1 MRYSNAL
8 DKAHDFRRSPRLP
21 QCTSP
26 PQHRPNE
33 KLAVRLQP
41 RPVLRPIY
49 LVAITT
55 LLVQG
60 CHMGSRV
67 VASLFAIKLGAN
79 PFEVGTLIS
88 VYSIFPLLLGVYS
101 GRISDRFGPRR
112 PMLLGTLVMGIG
124 LLLPFISPHLPTLYL
139 SCMLIGTG
147 FVFFNVSNQTLGG
160 ALGTP
165 GERTHNFATLGL
177 GYAAGHLFGPVL
189 AGYAIEYLGHAYA
202 YIIFSALTLVPA
214 AVFAFDR
221 RFDIRRAHGSKD
233 RGNTFALL
241 KLPLLRRAVIV
252 SGLITTGWDLYGFY
266 VPIYGHSIGLGAS
279 TIGNI
284 LGVFAVATFV
294 VRAILARL
302 TRRLGI
308 ERVLRIAALC
318 AAMLFVPFAL
328 IEYVPVLFALSFGI
342 GLALGCSQPL
352 TLNLAYNYSPEGRAG
367 EVTGLRLTINNIT
380 HIGVPVASGALASA
394 LGVAPVF
401 WTCAALLVISGYMS
415 RKPQ

>member
-1 MRYSNAL
+1 
-8 DKAHDFRRSPRLP
+8 
-21 QCTSP
+21 
-26 PQHRPNE
+26 
-33 KLAVRLQP
+33 
-41 RPVLRPIY
+41 
-49 LVAITT
+49 
-55 LLVQG
+55 
-60 CHMGSRV
+60 

-189 AGYAIEYLGHAYA
+189 AGYAIEYLDHAYA

-380 HIGVPVASGALASA
+380 HIGVPVASGALASRSV
-394 LGVAPVF
+394 LRRPCSGPVRH
-401 WTCAALLVISGYMS
+401 CS
-415 RKPQ
+415 

>member
-1 MRYSNAL
+1 VRYAPL
-8 DKAHDFRRSPRLP
+8 F
-21 QCTSP
+21 
-26 PQHRPNE
+26 
-33 KLAVRLQP
+33 
-41 RPVLRPIY
+41 VLRPIY
-49 LVAITT
+49 VIAITT

-67 VASLFAIKLGAN
+67 VASLFAIRLGAN

-112 PMLLGTLVMGIG
+112 PMIAGTLVMAAG
-124 LLLPFISPHLPTLYL
+124 LILPFVSPTKPTLYL
-139 SCMLIGTG
+139 SCILIGTG

-165 GERTHNFATLGL
+165 EERTHNFATLGL
-177 GYAAGHLFGPVL
+177 GYAAGHLVGPVI
-189 AGYAIEYLGHAYA
+189 AGYAIDYLGHRYG
-202 YIIFSALTLVPA
+202 YLIFATLVFVPA
-214 AVFAFDR
+214 AIFTLDR
-221 RFDIRRAHGSKD
+221 RFDTRSRESSAKHG
-233 RGNTFALL
+233 NPLALL

-266 VPIYGHSIGLGAS
+266 VPIYGHSIGLSAS

-284 LGVFAVATFV
+284 LGVFAFATFV
-294 VRAILARL
+294 VRSVVARL
-302 TRRLGI
+302 TRRFGI
-308 ERVLRIAALC
+308 ERVLRVAALV
-318 AAMLFVPFAL
+318 AAVLFVPFAL
-328 IEYVPVLFALSFGI
+328 VEYVPILFALSFGI

-380 HIGVPVASGALASA
+380 HIGVPVASGALASL

-401 WTCAALLVISGYMS
+401 WTCSALLITSGFMS
-415 RKPQ
+415 RNPVKT

>member
-1 MRYSNAL
+1 
-8 DKAHDFRRSPRLP
+8 
-21 QCTSP
+21 
-26 PQHRPNE
+26 
-33 KLAVRLQP
+33 
-41 RPVLRPIY
+41 
-49 LVAITT
+49 
-55 LLVQG
+55 
-60 CHMGSRV
+60 

-101 GRISDRFGPRR
+101 GRISDRLGPRR

-124 LLLPFISPHLPTLYL
+124 LLLPFMSPHLPTLYL
-139 SCMLIGTG
+139 SCILIGTG

-160 ALGTP
+160 ALGTAA
-165 GERTHNFATLGL
+165 ERTRNFATLGL

-189 AGYAIEYLGHAYA
+189 AGYAIEYLGHTYG
-202 YIIFSALTLVPA
+202 YLIFSALTLVPA
-214 AVFAFDR
+214 AAFAFDK
-221 RFDIRRAHGSKD
+221 RFEIRRVQAIRERS
-233 RGNTFALL
+233 NTFALL
-241 KLPLLRRAVIV
+241 RRPLLRRAVIV

-266 VPIYGHSIGLGAS
+266 VPIYGHSIGLSAS

-284 LGVFAVATFV
+284 LGVFAIATFV
-294 VRAILARL
+294 VRTLVARL

-318 AAMLFVPFAL
+318 AAALFV
-328 IEYVPVLFALSFGI
+328 LSFGI

-367 EVTGLRLTINNIT
+367 EVAGLRLTINNIT
-380 HIGVPVASGALASA
+380 HIGVPVASGALAAA

-415 RKPQ
+415 RTPQSSEHVDRK